1 MRLANPIGK
10 TKLLKIKLRLYCINE
25 TAERAI
31 NKYEKYETIRV
42 LTL

>member
-10 TKLLKIKLRLYCINE
+10 TKLLKIKLREYCINE
-25 TAERAI
+25 TAESAI
-31 NKYEKYETIRV
+31 NKYKKYETIRV